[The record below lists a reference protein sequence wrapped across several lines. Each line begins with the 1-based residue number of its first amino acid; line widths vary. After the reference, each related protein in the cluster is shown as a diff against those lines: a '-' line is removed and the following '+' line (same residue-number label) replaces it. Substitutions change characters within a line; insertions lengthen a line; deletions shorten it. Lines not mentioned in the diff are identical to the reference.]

1 MNLKTSNERTK
12 EFNKIGPKEFYKK
25 LLSKNPTIIDVG
37 ANKGQTIFFF
47 KKIFSKLKIFAF
59 EPSETY
65 KFLEKKYQNDKN
77 IKLSN
82 VAIDKKKGKK
92 KFYYHKFKSY
102 NTSGLSGFYKINK
115 ESKDHI
121 RLRSSERNKILREIN
136 FSYPVNCM
144 SLDDIFKRKI
154 NIDLL
159 KIDTQGNELNVLKG
173 SKKLL
178 KNIKFIRLELM
189 LYDYYE
195 NSYSISDIEL
205 FLKKFNFKIF
215 NILEVQQNPVNLK
228 TDWIEVLFYNKNLAY
243 LNENSKKT

>member
-1 MNLKTSNERTK
+1 MNLDTSNTRTE
-12 EFNKIGPKEFYKK
+12 EFNKIGLKKFYRK

-37 ANKGQTIFFF
+37 ANKGQTIVFF
-47 KKIFSKLKIFAF
+47 KKIFPKLKIFAF

-92 KFYYHKFKSY
+92 KFYYHKFKSN

-115 ESKDHI
+115 DSKDHI
-121 RLRSSERNKILREIN
+121 RLRSSERTKILNEMN
-136 FSYPVNCM
+136 FSYSVNCM
-144 SLDDIFKRKI
+144 SLDDIFKKKI

-178 KNIKFIRLELM
+178 KSIKFIKLELM

-195 NSYSISDIEL
+195 KSYSISDIDL
-205 FLKKFNFKIF
+205 FLKKI
-215 NILEVQQNPVNLK
+215 
-228 TDWIEVLFYNKNLAY
+228 
-243 LNENSKKT
+243 

>member
-1 MNLKTSNERTK
+1 M
-12 EFNKIGPKEFYKK
+12 
-25 LLSKNPTIIDVG
+25 
-37 ANKGQTIFFF
+37 
-47 KKIFSKLKIFAF
+47 
-59 EPSETY
+59 
-65 KFLEKKYQNDKN
+65 
-77 IKLSN
+77 
-82 VAIDKKKGKK
+82 
-92 KFYYHKFKSY
+92 
-102 NTSGLSGFYKINK
+102 SGFYKINR

-121 RLRSSERNKILREIN
+121 RLRSSARNKILREIN
-136 FSYPVNCM
+136 FSYMVNCM
-144 SLDDIFKRKI
+144 SLDDIFKRKM

-159 KIDTQGNELNVLKG
+159 KIDTQGNELNILKG

-228 TDWIEVLFYNKNLAY
+228 TDWIEVLFYNKNLAEI
-243 LNENSKKT
+243 NENSKKLKYLLSLKEQKRAIVLMGMVLIMA

>member
-1 MNLKTSNERTK
+1 MNLNTSKTRTA
-12 EFNKIGPKEFYKK
+12 EFNKIGLKKFYRK

-37 ANKGQTIFFF
+37 ANKGQTIVFF
-47 KKIFSKLKIFAF
+47 KKIFPRLKIFAF

-65 KFLEKKYQNDKN
+65 KFLEKKYHNDKN

-115 ESKDHI
+115 DSKDHI
-121 RLRSSERNKILREIN
+121 RLKSSERNKILKEIN
-136 FSYPVNCM
+136 FSYSVNCM
-144 SLDDIFKRKI
+144 SLDDIFKKKI

-178 KNIKFIRLELM
+178 KNIKFIKLELM

-195 NSYSISDIEL
+195 KSYSISDIDL
-205 FLKKFNFKIF
+205 FLKKYNFKIF
-215 NILEVQQNPVNLK
+215 NILEVQQNPVNFK
-228 TDWIEVLFYNKNLAY
+228 TDWIDVLFYNT
-243 LNENSKKT
+243 KTKF

>member
-1 MNLKTSNERTK
+1 LNLKSSNTRTE
-12 EFNKIGPKEFYKK
+12 EFNKIGPKKFYRK
-25 LLSKNPTIIDVG
+25 LLSKNPTIIDIG
-37 ANKGQTIFFF
+37 ANKGQTIVFF
-47 KKIFSKLKIFAF
+47 KKIFPKLKIFAF

-65 KFLEKKYQNDKN
+65 EFLEKKYQNDKN

-92 KFYYHKFKSY
+92 KFYYHKFKSH
-102 NTSGLSGFYKINK
+102 NTSGLSGFYKVNK
-115 ESKDHI
+115 DSKDHI
-121 RLRSSERNKILREIN
+121 RLRSPERNKILKEIN
-136 FSYPVNCM
+136 FSYSVNCM
-144 SLDDIFKRKI
+144 SLDDIFFKKI

-178 KNIKFIRLELM
+178 KNIKFIKLELM

-195 NSYSISDIEL
+195 KSYSISDIEL

-215 NILEVQQNPVNLK
+215 NILEVQQNPVNFK
-228 TDWIEVLFYNKNLAY
+228 TDWIEVLFFNK
-243 LNENSKKT
+243 SFISD

>member
-1 MNLKTSNERTK
+1 MNLNTSKTRTA
-12 EFNKIGPKEFYKK
+12 EFNKIGLKKFYRK

-37 ANKGQTIFFF
+37 ANKGQTIVFF
-47 KKIFSKLKIFAF
+47 KKIFPRLKIFAF

-65 KFLEKKYQNDKN
+65 KFLEKKYHNDKN

-115 ESKDHI
+115 DSKDHI
-121 RLRSSERNKILREIN
+121 RLKSSERNKILKEIN
-136 FSYPVNCM
+136 FSYSVNCM
-144 SLDDIFKRKI
+144 SLDDIFKKKI

-178 KNIKFIRLELM
+178 KSIKFIKLELM

-195 NSYSISDIEL
+195 KSYSISDIDL
-205 FLKKFNFKIF
+205 FLKKYNFKIF
-215 NILEVQQNPVNLK
+215 NILEVQQNPVNFK
-228 TDWIEVLFYNKNLAY
+228 TDWIDVLFYNT
-243 LNENSKKT
+243 KTKF

>member
-1 MNLKTSNERTK
+1 MNLDTAKTRTK
-12 EFNKIGPKEFYKK
+12 EFNQIGFKKIYRK

-37 ANKGQTIFFF
+37 AHKGQTIDFF
-47 KKIFSKLKIFAF
+47 KKIFPKSKIFAF

-65 KFLEKKYQNDKN
+65 KFLLKKYKTDKN

-82 VAIDKKKGKK
+82 FAIDKKKGKR
-92 KFYYHKFKSY
+92 KFYYHKFKSK

-115 ESKDHI
+115 QSKDHI
-121 RLRSSERNKILREIN
+121 RLKSSERNKILKEIN
-136 FSYPVNCM
+136 FSHLVSCI
-144 SLDDIFKRKI
+144 SLDDIFKKKI

-178 KNIKFIRLELM
+178 KNVKFIKLELM

-195 NSYSISDIEL
+195 KSYSISEIEL
-205 FLKKFNFKIF
+205 FLKRLNFKIF
-215 NILEVQQNPVNLK
+215 NILEVNQNPVNYK
-228 TDWIEVLFYNKNLAY
+228 TDWIEVLFFN
-243 LNENSKKT
+243 NSLISD

>member
-1 MNLKTSNERTK
+1 MNLNTSKTRTA
-12 EFNKIGPKEFYKK
+12 EFNKIGLKKFYRK

-37 ANKGQTIFFF
+37 ANKGQTIVFF
-47 KKIFSKLKIFAF
+47 KKIFPRLKIFAF

-65 KFLEKKYQNDKN
+65 KFLEKKYHNDKN

-115 ESKDHI
+115 DSKDHI
-121 RLRSSERNKILREIN
+121 RLKSSERNKILKEIN
-136 FSYPVNCM
+136 FSYSVNCM
-144 SLDDIFKRKI
+144 SLDDIFKKKI

-178 KNIKFIRLELM
+178 KSIKFIKLELM
-189 LYDYYE
+189 FYDYYE
-195 NSYSISDIEL
+195 KSYSISDIDL
-205 FLKKFNFKIF
+205 FLKKYNFKIF
-215 NILEVQQNPVNLK
+215 NILEVQQNPVNFK
-228 TDWIEVLFYNKNLAY
+228 TDWIDVLFYNT
-243 LNENSKKT
+243 KTKF

>member
-1 MNLKTSNERTK
+1 MNLNTSNTRTE
-12 EFNKIGPKEFYKK
+12 EFNKIGFKKFYRK

-37 ANKGQTIFFF
+37 ANKGQTINYF
-47 KKIFSKLKIFAF
+47 KKIFPRLKIFAF

-102 NTSGLSGFYKINK
+102 NTSRLSGFYKINK
-115 ESKDHI
+115 DSKDHI
-121 RLRSSERNKILREIN
+121 RLRSSERNKILKEIN
-136 FSYPVNCM
+136 FSYSVNCM
-144 SLDDIFKRKI
+144 SLDDIFKKKI

-178 KNIKFIRLELM
+178 KNIKFIKLELM

-195 NSYSISDIEL
+195 KSYSISDIDL
-205 FLKKFNFKIF
+205 FLKKYNFKIF
-215 NILEVQQNPVNLK
+215 NILEVQQNPVNFK
-228 TDWIEVLFYNKNLAY
+228 TDWIDVLFYNT
-243 LNENSKKT
+243 KTKF

>member
-1 MNLKTSNERTK
+1 MNLKSSNTRTE
-12 EFNKIGPKEFYKK
+12 EFNKIGPKKFYRK
-25 LLSKNPTIIDVG
+25 LLSKNPTIIDIG
-37 ANKGQTIFFF
+37 ANKGQTIVFF
-47 KKIFSKLKIFAF
+47 KKIFPKLKIFAF

-65 KFLEKKYQNDKN
+65 EFLEKKYQNDKN

-92 KFYYHKFKSY
+92 KFYYHKFKSH
-102 NTSGLSGFYKINK
+102 NTSGLSGFYKVNK
-115 ESKDHI
+115 DSKDHI
-121 RLRSSERNKILREIN
+121 RLRSPERNKILKEIN
-136 FSYPVNCM
+136 FSYSVNCM
-144 SLDDIFKRKI
+144 SLDDIFFKKI

-178 KNIKFIRLELM
+178 KNIKFIKLELM

-195 NSYSISDIEL
+195 KSYSISDIEL

-215 NILEVQQNPVNLK
+215 NILEVQQNPVNFK
-228 TDWIEVLFYNKNLAY
+228 TDWIEVLFFNK
-243 LNENSKKT
+243 SFISD

>member
-1 MNLKTSNERTK
+1 MNLDTSNTRTE
-12 EFNKIGPKEFYKK
+12 EFNKIGFKKFYRK
-25 LLSKNPTIIDVG
+25 LLSKNPTIIDIG
-37 ANKGQTIFFF
+37 ANKGQTIVFF
-47 KKIFSKLKIFAF
+47 KKIFPKLKIFAF

-92 KFYYHKFKSY
+92 KFYYHKFKSN

-115 ESKDHI
+115 DSKDHI
-121 RLRSSERNKILREIN
+121 RLRSPERNKILKEIN
-136 FSYPVNCM
+136 FSYSVNCM
-144 SLDDIFKRKI
+144 SLDDIFKKKI

-178 KNIKFIRLELM
+178 KNVKFIKLELM

-195 NSYSISDIEL
+195 KSYSISDIES

-215 NILEVQQNPVNLK
+215 NILEVQQNPVNFK
-228 TDWIEVLFYNKNLAY
+228 TDWIEVLFLIIV
-243 LNENSKKT
+243 

>member
-1 MNLKTSNERTK
+1 MNLNTSKTRTA
-12 EFNKIGPKEFYKK
+12 EFNKIGLKKFYRK

-37 ANKGQTIFFF
+37 ANKGQTIVFF
-47 KKIFSKLKIFAF
+47 KKIFPRLKIFAF

-65 KFLEKKYQNDKN
+65 KFLEKKYHDDKN

-115 ESKDHI
+115 DSKDHI
-121 RLRSSERNKILREIN
+121 RLKSSERNKILKEIN
-136 FSYPVNCM
+136 FSYSVNCM
-144 SLDDIFKRKI
+144 SLDDIFKKKI

-178 KNIKFIRLELM
+178 KNIKFIKLELM

-195 NSYSISDIEL
+195 KSYSISDIDL
-205 FLKKFNFKIF
+205 FLKKYNFKIF
-215 NILEVQQNPVNLK
+215 NILEVQQNPVNFK
-228 TDWIEVLFYNKNLAY
+228 TDWIDVLFYNT
-243 LNENSKKT
+243 KTKF

>member
-1 MNLKTSNERTK
+1 M
-12 EFNKIGPKEFYKK
+12 
-25 LLSKNPTIIDVG
+25 LSKNPTIIDVG
-37 ANKGQTIFFF
+37 ANKGQTIVFF
-47 KKIFSKLKIFAF
+47 KKIFPRLKIFAF

-92 KFYYHKFKSY
+92 KFYYHKFKSS

-115 ESKDHI
+115 DSKDHI
-121 RLRSSERNKILREIN
+121 RLRSSERNKILKEIN
-136 FSYPVNCM
+136 FSYSVNCM
-144 SLDDIFKRKI
+144 SLDDIFKKKI

-178 KNIKFIRLELM
+178 KNIKFIKLELM
-189 LYDYYE
+189 LYDYYKK
-195 NSYSISDIEL
+195 SYSISDIDL

-228 TDWIEVLFYNKNLAY
+228 TDWIEVLFFN
-243 LNENSKKT
+243 NSLISD

>member
-1 MNLKTSNERTK
+1 MNLDTSNTRTE
-12 EFNKIGPKEFYKK
+12 EFNKIGLKKFYRK

-37 ANKGQTIFFF
+37 ANKGQTIVFF
-47 KKIFSKLKIFAF
+47 KKIFPRLKIFAF

-92 KFYYHKFKSY
+92 KFYYHKFKSS

-115 ESKDHI
+115 DSKDHI
-121 RLRSSERNKILREIN
+121 RLRSSERNKILKEIN
-136 FSYPVNCM
+136 FSYSVNCM
-144 SLDDIFKRKI
+144 SLDDIFKKKI

-178 KNIKFIRLELM
+178 KNIKFIKLELM
-189 LYDYYE
+189 LYDYYKK
-195 NSYSISDIEL
+195 SYSISDIDL

-228 TDWIEVLFYNKNLAY
+228 TDWIEVLFFN
-243 LNENSKKT
+243 NSLISD

>member
-1 MNLKTSNERTK
+1 MNLNTSNTRTE
-12 EFNKIGPKEFYKK
+12 EFNKIGLKKFYRK
-25 LLSKNPTIIDVG
+25 LLSKNPNIIDVG
-37 ANKGQTIFFF
+37 ANKGQTIVFF
-47 KKIFSKLKIFAF
+47 KKIFPRLKIFAF

-115 ESKDHI
+115 DSKDHI
-121 RLRSSERNKILREIN
+121 RLRSSERNKILKEIN
-136 FSYPVNCM
+136 FSYSVNCM
-144 SLDDIFKRKI
+144 SLDDIFKKKI

-178 KNIKFIRLELM
+178 KNIKFIKLELM

-195 NSYSISDIEL
+195 KSYSISDIEL

-215 NILEVQQNPVNLK
+215 NILEVQQNPVNFK
-228 TDWIEVLFYNKNLAY
+228 TDWIEVLFFN
-243 LNENSKKT
+243 NSLISD